1 MADQYKLMAKIF
13 FILQL
18 FVAWAIVVISTLY
31 ASSDDRNEYSSA
43 DGLNGSADGEAR
55 DWWVVSDK
63 FTIDALGETVFA
75 LTIVAAFLISFES
88 YINAKARQPLA

>member
-1 MADQYKLMAKIF
+1 MADHYKSMAKIF

-31 ASSDDRNEYSSA
+31 ASSEDLNDYGNADPLNYSA
-43 DGLNGSADGEAR
+43 VGETR

-75 LTIVAAFLISFES
+75 LTIVAAFLISLES
-88 YINAKARQPLA
+88 YFNAKARQPLA

>member
-1 MADQYKLMAKIF
+1 MAGQYKLMAKIF

-31 ASSDDRNEYSSA
+31 ASSDDRNDYGNA
-43 DGLNGSADGEAR
+43 TDGGVR
-55 DWWVVSDK
+55 PWWVVSDT

-88 YINAKARQPLA
+88 YINAKACQPLT